1 MSLRWMRFGIAMT
14 PALSLVSVVS
24 MVSMASLMSLTTS
37 AFAQS
42 ITGDDADTVS
52 SRNYQAD
59 IRRTSLGVPHIK
71 AASWGDLGYGYGYA
85 QAEDNLCT
93 MADAFLTYRG
103 ERSKYLGAEAIPVAA
118 STLELARNLDSDFF
132 HKHVITSDV
141 LNTMISAQPQD
152 LRNMVQ
158 GFAAGY
164 NRYLRTLRTSGNTAH
179 SACRYADWVQPIR
192 PSDVYRRMYAAN
204 LAGGYSNF
212 VNSIAS
218 AVPPDAASKT
228 VAALPFDPEQTIT
241 PQMQVGG
248 TQGVGSNMIAYGSAS
263 VTTNSPLLFGNPHW
277 YWRGGDRFYQAQ
289 LTIPGQLN
297 VSGASFLGVPVI
309 LIGFNDNVAWTHTV
323 STARRFGI
331 YELTLANGDTTSYIK
346 DGKKVR
352 MTANTISVSVRQ
364 ADGRLGVVR
373 RTLYRSE
380 YGPLLNLGLLNPA
393 LTWNPATAFAIR
405 DINATNYHSFRNWM
419 RWNQA
424 QSLDDFIRIQK
435 EELATPWVN
444 TTAIGR
450 GSSKAWYADMGAVP
464 NVSNAQAASCTTPTG
479 QALAAYL
486 PRVPFLDG
494 ARSTCDWKTDADSAQ
509 RGAFGVARLPG
520 LLRNDYVA
528 NMNDSYWSTNP
539 KSPLTGFADIIGS
552 AGTESL
558 SMRTRLGHTMAQGR
572 LDGIDAYTGNK
583 ASVDIV
589 KQMVLNSR
597 VLTAELFKAQ
607 VLPLICATSSVTISA
622 DPETGESLP
631 STAVSL
637 GSACA
642 ALSAWDNTGNP
653 GARGAHVWD
662 EFWRR
667 ASLLPEAQLY
677 KVQFNPADPIH
688 TPRDINPVNAQVL
701 QQAFGAAVLRVQNSG
716 YAMNAVRGDT
726 LFVTRNQRKIGLFG
740 GCENAGYFT
749 VACSENRLDQG
760 GYNMDGNPNGNSYMQ
775 VVSFTGNGVDAYTF
789 LTFSLSDDPASV
801 RSANYTDRY
810 AAKNWLK
817 LPFSESDIRLDA
829 GYSNTTIREW

>member
-1 MSLRWMRFGIAMT
+1 MAQGVIDDDLDAM
-14 PALSLVSVVS
+14 
-24 MVSMASLMSLTTS
+24 
-37 AFAQS
+37 
-42 ITGDDADTVS
+42 S

-71 AASWGDLGYGYGYA
+71 AANWGDLGYGYGYA

-103 ERSKYLGAEAIPVAA
+103 ERSRYLGADALPVAA
-118 STLELARNLDSDFF
+118 STLEPARNLDSDFF
-132 HKHVITSDV
+132 HKQVISSDALSRMV
-141 LNTMISAQPQD
+141 AAQTQE
-152 LRNMVQ
+152 LRSLVR

-164 NRYLRTLRTSGNTAH
+164 NRYLRTLRASSNTAH

-192 PSDVYRRMYAAN
+192 PADVYRRMYAAN

-212 VNSIAS
+212 VNGIAS

-228 VAALPFDPEQTIT
+228 VAALPFDPAQTSA

-248 TQGVGSNMIAYGSAS
+248 SQGIGSNMIAYGSAA
-263 VTTNSPLLFGNPHW
+263 TTTASPLLFGNPHW

-309 LIGFNDNVAWTHTV
+309 LIGFNENVAWTHTV

-331 YELTLANGDTTSYIK
+331 VELTLANGDTTSYVK

-352 MTANTISVSVRQ
+352 MTANTIAVSVRQ
-364 ADGRLGVVR
+364 ADGRLGVAK

-393 LTWNPATAFAIR
+393 LSWNTATAFAIR

-424 QSLDDFIRIQK
+424 QSLDEFIRIQK

-444 TTAIGR
+444 TAAIGR
-450 GSSKAWYADMGAVP
+450 ASGQAWYADMGAVP
-464 NVSNAQAASCTTPTG
+464 NVTNAQAASCTTPTG

-494 ARSTCDWKTDADSAQ
+494 ARSACDWSTDSDSAQ
-509 RGAFGVARLPG
+509 RGAFGVARLPS
-520 LLRNDYVA
+520 LLRSDYVA
-528 NMNDSYWSTNP
+528 NMNDSYWSSNP
-539 KSPLTGFADIIGS
+539 KALLTGFADIIGS
-552 AGTESL
+552 AGTEAL
-558 SMRTRLGHTMAQGR
+558 SMRTRLGHSMAQGR
-572 LDGIDAYTGNK
+572 LDGTDGYAGTK

-597 VLTAELFKAQ
+597 VLTAELFKTQ
-607 VLPLICATSSVTISA
+607 VLPLICASASVTITG
-622 DPETGESLP
+622 DPETGVSLP
-631 STAVSL
+631 ATSVNLS
-637 GSACA
+637 SACA
-642 ALSAWDNTGNP
+642 ALAVWDNSGNP
-653 GARGAHVWD
+653 NARGAHVWD

-667 ASLLPEAQLY
+667 ASLLPATQLY
-677 KVQFNPADPIH
+677 QVQFNPADPLH
-688 TPRDINPVNAQVL
+688 TPRDINPANALTL
-701 QQAFGAAVLRVQNSG
+701 QQALGAAVLRVQNSG
-716 YAMNAVRGDT
+716 YTMNALRGDT
-726 LFVTRNQRKIGLFG
+726 LFVTRHQRKIGLFG

-760 GYNMDGNPNGNSYMQ
+760 GYSMDGNPNGNSYMQ
-775 VVSFTGNGVDAYTF
+775 IVSFTGSGVEAHTF
-789 LTFSLSDDPASV
+789 LTFSLSDDAASI
-801 RSANYTDRY
+801 RSGNYTDRY

-817 LPFSESDIRLDA
+817 LPFIESEIRNDA
-829 GYSNTTIREW
+829 AYSNTTIREW